1 MAVRRKRILALIM
14 AAAMIALSV
23 PDTTAL
29 ATAAGTVEDGET
41 TEAAGETET
50 EEASDAPA
58 AGEGAEANGEAVN
71 EDGEV
76 VMEGAV
82 GTVDQSEWITI
93 DDYELITESDTYRM
107 YLYEP
112 RLSVILENKE
122 TGELLESTLSD
133 EKDDGESNTSW
144 NAYMKSGVVL
154 SAIVGTTNTYQVDM
168 ITCDNTINVTK
179 TDHGFSAE
187 IFWSEYQFGLTVEV
201 SLEDDELLV
210 KVPDESIVEKKQ
222 GTYISTVSLFPFMG
236 YTHMDEEDGY
246 MLIPDGNGALIY
258 LDNKEGRYA
267 TGFSQMIYG
276 KDTGFTDSATK
287 TLLWDRYETVIDA
300 NQIIAPIFGMTHLGE
315 KQGYLAVVESGEER
329 ASVEAHPNGV
339 MVNYNRCFAKFLL
352 RDIYVQPLNNSNSG
366 TVTNVEAD
374 RLHSDLQVRYLLLD
388 GEDADYSGMAVS
400 YRSYLL
406 DNGLVSAKDTAYN
419 TRVDF
424 LGSDRE
430 EFLFSTKAVAMTT
443 TDNIEEMYSDLQ
455 SAGVES
461 LLTVYKGWQKGGIY
475 NVPITKYKA
484 DSHIGGTA
492 ALTDL
497 INSSAENNYKIYL
510 YNDALRANEDTS
522 NTLFNV
528 VKKVNK
534 RTFKEELHEQV
545 YDTFLYLTPARTTDI
560 VEKFTDSYTAKGVS
574 GLALSGIT
582 DKLFSYSYKG
592 EFYSRS
598 DCLESYL
605 GTIAAVDE
613 DTDLILEQPFSYLW
627 NYTDAFL
634 DMPLGSSDYMYID
647 EEVPFL
653 SMVLKGILPMYS
665 DYVNFEANKTEFFL
679 QMVESGV
686 YPSFYLTYENS
697 SDLIYTNSSDL
708 YSTEYGTYRD
718 TVVEYDA
725 ALREVAQ
732 AVDGAFIIDHEKMDN
747 GVTAVTYDN
756 GTVIYVNYTDKD
768 ADVGGLTVEAMSYKV
783 GEADE

>member
-1 MAVRRKRILALIM
+1 MKRVLCLIT
-14 AAAMIALSV
+14 AAALVVMSV

-29 ATAAGTVEDGET
+29 ATNNSTET
-41 TEAAGETET
+41 TEEI
-50 EEASDAPA
+50 
-58 AGEGAEANGEAVN
+58 GAETDSEEDTDSEENAVGDESDETGNGGEVT

-82 GTVDQSEWITI
+82 GTIDESEWITI
-93 DDYELITESDTYRM
+93 DDYEVVAESDTYKM

-112 RLSVILENKE
+112 RLSVILENKQ

-133 EKDDGESNTSW
+133 EKDDGDSNTSW
-144 NAYMKSGVVL
+144 NAYMKSGIVL
-154 SAIVGTTNTYQVDM
+154 SAIIGTTNTYQVDL
-168 ITCDNTINVTK
+168 ITCDNTMEVTK
-179 TDHGFSAE
+179 LDNGFSAE
-187 IFWSEYQFGLTVEV
+187 IFFTQYQFGLTVEV
-201 SLEDDELLV
+201 TLEDDELVV
-210 KVPDESIVEKKQ
+210 KVPDESIIEKKE

-236 YTHMDEEDGY
+236 YTHMDDEDGY

-258 LDNKEGRYA
+258 LDNKEGRYS

-276 KDTGFTDSATK
+276 KDSGFTDSSTE
-287 TLLWDRYETVIDA
+287 TLLWDKYETVISA
-300 NQIIAPIFGMTHLGE
+300 NQVIAPIFGMTHLDDE
-315 KQGYLAVVESGEER
+315 LGYLAVVESGEER

-366 TVTNVEAD
+366 TVTNVESD
-374 RLHSDLQVRYLLLD
+374 RLHDDLQVRYLLLD

-400 YRSYLL
+400 YRNYLL
-406 DNGLVSAKDTAYN
+406 DNGLVSVKDTSYN

-424 LGSDRE
+424 LGTDRE
-430 EFLFSTKAVAMTT
+430 EFLFSTKAVTMTT
-443 TDNIEEMYSDLQ
+443 TDNIEEMYADLQ
-455 SAGVES
+455 NEGVES
-461 LLTVYKGWQKGGIY
+461 LLTIYKGWQKGGIY

-484 DSHIGGTA
+484 DSHIGGTS

-497 INSSAENNYKIYL
+497 IASSAEENYNIYL

-522 NTLFNV
+522 NTTFNV

-545 YDTFLYLTPARTTDI
+545 YDTFLYLTPARTTSVLD
-560 VEKFTDSYTAKGVS
+560 KFVDSYTSEGVS
-574 GLALSGIT
+574 NLALSGIT
-582 DKLFSYSYKG
+582 DSLYSYSYKG

-605 GTIAAVDE
+605 SAVAAVDE
-613 DTDLILEQPFSYLW
+613 DTNLILEQPFAYLW
-627 NYTDAFL
+627 DYTDAFL

-686 YPSFYLTYENS
+686 YPSFYITYENS
-697 SDLIYTNSSDL
+697 SALIYTNSSDL
-708 YSTEYGTYRD
+708 YSTEYSTYRD
-718 TVVEYDA
+718 TIVEYDEE
-725 ALREVAQ
+725 LREVAA

-747 GVTAVTYDN
+747 GVTEVTYDN
-756 GTVIYVNYTDKD
+756 GVVIYVNYSEQ
-768 ADVGGLTVEAMSYKV
+768 DVTVDGITVEAMSYKV
-783 GEADE
+783 GEANE